1 MRSKGTYVNK
11 VVTFQVRVSAIYV
24 YLYLRISSNYGI
36 LRACCVIII
45 YRNRRNGVAK
55 LG

>member
-11 VVTFQVRVSAIYV
+11 VVTFQVRVSAMYV
-24 YLYLRISSNYGI
+24 YLRISSNYGI